1 MIKIARQITH
11 LFFLFAV
18 IACSHQPIT
27 SPDEEATITKNK
39 PVLPKAPSQ
48 NQEPKTQQAPE
59 QRVKKS
65 NPTPIDKNKAKTHP
79 AKQTPSDKTLSN
91 KELKAEQFL
100 IATPKKDPTL
110 SEQSSKH
117 TNELKPEKQKREKP
131 LEDKHQVPSP
141 SQGSDEQ
148 AKTEQQ
154 KSESNQRKNQD
165 IRKSSNKDKQDHD
178 GQSTKQKAKNE
189 LEKTNKNVAG
199 NKTDIKSEDN
209 HNNQSSTILS
219 KTEPMHD
226 EKGTHVNGHE
236 GHTHEDHDYHH
247 DGHIDADHEH
257 TPKKNKA
264 QHWNMQRIIKP
275 KTIE

>member
-39 PVLPKAPSQ
+39 PVLPKAPSK

-65 NPTPIDKNKAKTHP
+65 NPTPIDKNKVKTHP
-79 AKQTPSDKTLSN
+79 AKQAPSDKTLSN

-110 SEQSSKH
+110 SEQSNKH

-131 LEDKHQVPSP
+131 LENTHQEPSP
-141 SQGSDEQ
+141 SQASDEQ

-154 KSESNQRKNQD
+154 KSESDQQKNQD
-165 IRKSSNKDKQDHD
+165 SKNDKQNHGD
-178 GQSTKQKAKNE
+178 QNTKQKAKNE
-189 LEKTNKNVAG
+189 LEKTNKNVAD
-199 NKTDIKSEDN
+199 NKTGIKSEDN
-209 HNNQSSTILS
+209 HHNQSSTMLS
-219 KTEPMHD
+219 KTEPIHD
-226 EKGTHVNGHE
+226 EKGSHGHGHE
-236 GHTHEDHDYHH
+236 GHDHEDHDYHH

-257 TPKKNKA
+257 APKKNKT

-275 KTIE
+275 KNVE